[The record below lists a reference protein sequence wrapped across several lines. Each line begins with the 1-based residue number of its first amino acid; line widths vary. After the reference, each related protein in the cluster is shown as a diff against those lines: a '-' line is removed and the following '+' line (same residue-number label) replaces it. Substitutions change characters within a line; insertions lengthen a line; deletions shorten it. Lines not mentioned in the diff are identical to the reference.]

1 MSQKPTPDAAA
12 ATNAARAFTD
22 SLGPLHDVTCDV
34 SIVLGTG
41 RLTVRDCLYL
51 KPKTVI
57 PLNQVAGSDL
67 QMLVNGVPVATTEV
81 VVLDDSTQARL
92 TQIITPP
99 STEASS

>member
-1 MSQKPTPDAAA
+1 MAQRQPSDTVHASSAQ
-12 ATNAARAFTD
+12 AFTD
-22 SLGPLHDVTCDV
+22 SLVPLHDVTCDV

-41 RLTVRDCLYL
+41 RLTVRDCLYI

-57 PLNQVAGSDL
+57 PLTQAAGSDL

-92 TQIITPP
+92 TAIVPPP

>member
-1 MSQKPTPDAAA
+1 MSQRPAPEAPT
-12 ATNAARAFTD
+12 AFSVQAFHD
-22 SLGPLHDVTCDV
+22 LLVPLHDVTCDV

-41 RLTVRDCLYL
+41 RLTVRECLYM

-57 PLNQVAGSDL
+57 PLTQVAGSDL

-92 TQIITPP
+92 TAIVAPP
-99 STEASS
+99 STETSS

>member
-1 MSQKPTPDAAA
+1 MSPKQAPEAPAPFGVQ
-12 ATNAARAFTD
+12 AFHEQ
-22 SLGPLHDVTCDV
+22 LVPLHDVTCDV

-41 RLTVRDCLYL
+41 RLTVRDCLYM

-57 PLNQVAGSDL
+57 PLTQAAGSDL

-92 TQIITPP
+92 TAIVAPP

>member
-1 MSQKPTPDAAA
+1 MSQRQPPETGHVANN
-12 ATNAARAFTD
+12 TRAFND
-22 SLGPLHDVTCDV
+22 ALVPLHDVTCDV

-41 RLTVRDCLYL
+41 RMTVRDCLYL

-57 PLNQVAGSDL
+57 PLTQAAGSDL

-92 TQIITPP
+92 TQIVAPP